1 MKTKY
6 IVLSALLV
14 VSVASA
20 HGSLEDLI
28 IKSDY
33 QQFKQ
38 ELQNQQLSESE
49 KEALIALADDIIMSD
64 RKNLELDWLKVYG
77 IKSVIIPGVMLCLL
91 DQMYRALRID
101 NIMRMESPALVEI
114 IEPTRGEIICSFL
127 SLVSVGFLLK
137 GIFYDANKFYQDLH
151 RKLEDAQKIKF
162 LLLQK

>member
-1 MKTKY
+1 MNKLSNYCLIFSTARLSINTKY

-49 KEALIALADDIIMSD
+49 KEALIALADDIIMND
-64 RKNLELDWLKVYG
+64 RKNLELDLVESHR

-114 IEPTRGEIICSFL
+114 IEPTRGNNMFFPIPSF
-127 SLVSVGFLLK
+127 SWFLTKRHIL
-137 GIFYDANKFYQDLH
+137 
-151 RKLEDAQKIKF
+151 
-162 LLLQK
+162 